1 MNLNQQLASVNTL
14 KCRSSVWMARS
25 SSLLAIGPAA
35 VILVP
40 LAYALFYAYQHSLF
54 REPTL
59 AEGVLGALA
68 LVITAWF
75 CSLFRHPGWGSYLM
89 ALGVLI
95 WSAVRA
101 YRGELTEGWSGLNA
115 LATALMAWWAWR
127 TGIGKIGRS
136 AMAWAVL
143 PVVAALGVLAH
154 HSAVLFQ
161 GLTAMQS
168 RVAMIGWMVAWL
180 IPLLLISVVNAA
192 CFVQGH
198 LERRLNAS
206 RTTANP
212 PEREK
217 VQAAAPLSAPTDAAA
232 PAITPAKRYDYP
244 AHKASSTFEDVA
256 GMAEL
261 KTLLLNA
268 AKRMIAPG
276 AKENG
281 ILLHGLPGNGKTFII
296 NSLAGEL
303 GVPILTATAG
313 DLLSR
318 WVNEST
324 ENAMQ
329 LCEDAIN
336 QAPCVLFIDE
346 VDAILTKRGDPS
358 SVGESNKV
366 TTALLARLEA
376 LRGHQVLLIGAT
388 NCMNLIDTASVRE
401 GRFDMK
407 IDVPN
412 PDFEGR
418 FGLIDDALAKVPG
431 VRERVADSVLVWLA
445 HHYAGFSVARL
456 KTVTET
462 VARSEG
468 DDQITVE
475 DFTRALR
482 LAQGGAKPDER
493 TADLAD
499 IELAPDTAR
508 TLRLLTAQMK
518 DVYRFEQKG
527 GELVKGMLFSGPPGT
542 GKTMVA
548 RAIAKAAGWNLVVA
562 SGTEL
567 AQAPHK
573 IDEVIDSA
581 INLKPC
587 VLFIDEAEP
596 LIQNRASS
604 WNASAAAKFLQRT
617 GTDTSGLID
626 VLLLAATN
634 FPDGVDDAMVRGG
647 RLEQHIKFSLPS
659 ADQIERH
666 LKQAFAGGE
675 WVVSADLARIA
686 QSLVKRSIADV
697 NFSLRKAKNFAAS
710 RAVDGGALEIRDSDF
725 ENF

>member
-35 VILVP
+35 VILIPV
-40 LAYALFYAYQHSLF
+40 AYALFQAYQHGTF

-59 AEGVLGALA
+59 TEAVFGTLALA
-68 LVITAWF
+68 VTAWF
-75 CSLFRHPGWGSYLM
+75 CSLLRHPGWGSYLM

-95 WSAVRA
+95 GSAVRA
-101 YRGELTEGWSGLNA
+101 HQGEPNEAWGGLNA

-127 TGIGKIGRS
+127 TGVGKIGRS
-136 AMAWAVL
+136 VMAWSVL
-143 PVVAALGVLAH
+143 PVVAALGVLAYH
-154 HSAVLFQ
+154 GAILFQ
-161 GLTAMQS
+161 GFTMMQS
-168 RVAMIGWMVAWL
+168 RIALIAWVAAWL
-180 IPLLLISVVNAA
+180 IPFVLICVVNTA
-192 CFVQGH
+192 CFIEARLQ
-198 LERRLNAS
+198 LRLNDS
-206 RTTANP
+206 RPATLP

-217 VQAAAPLSAPTDAAA
+217 ALAAPPLSAPAVATA
-232 PAITPAKRYDYP
+232 PAITSAKRYDYP
-244 AHKASSTFEDVA
+244 ARRADSTFEDVA

-268 AKRMIAPG
+268 GERMIAPG

-388 NCMNLIDTASVRE
+388 NCVNLIDTASVRE
-401 GRFDMK
+401 GRFDIK
-407 IDVPN
+407 IEVPN

-431 VRERVADSVLVWLA
+431 ARERVADSVLVWLA

-462 VARSEG
+462 VARIEG
-468 DDQITVE
+468 EDEITVE

-482 LAQGGAKPDER
+482 LAQGGAKPDEK

-499 IELAPDTAR
+499 IELAPDAAR

-527 GELVKGMLFSGPPGT
+527 GELVKGLLFSGPPGT

-548 RAIAKAAGWNLVVA
+548 RAIAKAAGWNLVVS

-567 AQAPHK
+567 AQSPHK

-659 ADQIERH
+659 LDQIERH
-666 LKQAFAGGE
+666 LDRAFAGGD
-675 WVVSADLARIA
+675 WVVSADLARVA
-686 QSLVKRSIADV
+686 QSHAGRSIADV
-697 NFSLRKAKNFAAS
+697 NFSLRTAKNFAAS
-710 RAVDGGALEIRDSDF
+710 RAVEGEPLEILDSDF